1 MRPTAWLPTS
11 GVDLRMDSLAALFR
25 IECVSIL
32 AFLGGGGALD
42 GAGCGRSGSPGTR
55 AVI

>member
-25 IECVSIL
+25 IEYASIL
-32 AFLGGGGALD
+32 AFLSGGGALD